1 MAVSRRVAS
10 DPRRAVAVVALTL
23 AGILFAACSQ
33 SPEESAPV
41 SACELP
47 PDIELPSDLPSDFP
61 WPGGVS
67 LTRAQSKKKFVALE
81 GFSKLSIDELFKG
94 ARPTLTTNGF
104 DIINSDYEGFEAEL
118 YFAKGDS
125 LAGILSMREG
135 PCDGYVKVNVIYD
148 PLETA
153 AGREAVKK
161 TRELSGES

>member
-1 MAVSRRVAS
+1 MTAALRRFAS
-10 DPRRAVAVVALTL
+10 LVALAL
-23 AGILFAACSQ
+23 AGILFASCSP

-41 SACELP
+41 SACQLP
-47 PDIELPSDLPSDFP
+47 PQIEVPANLPSDFP
-61 WPGGVS
+61 WPDGVS
-67 LTRAQSKKKFVALE
+67 LTRARSKKKFVSLE
-81 GFSKLSIDELFKG
+81 GFSKLSVDELFKG
-94 ARPTLTTNGF
+94 SRPTLTTNGF

-135 PCDGYVKVNVIYD
+135 PCDGHVKVNVIYD